1 MCSNIEIANGSNW
14 LGLRLI
20 TSKIIILS
28 SQIGVAHSRHGSLK
42 WFQWNPVKCKLRD
55 PNGEIWMAPEIA
67 DPLKRS
73 LYNENFISTFNG
85 IRMIPITPKPNRFDE
100 PNGVRMKLLGKE
112 GRREC
117 ARDRLKW
124 ISEESVQEE
133 WPVGISSVNAQ
144 WEWPVRIPKANAQ
157 EQCTYSKLLEEPEE
171 RSNRIGPIKAESG
184 GSRFGITFVMA
195 FIVSYA
201 NELVCQRRS
210 PRTSE
215 SRTPTNPW
223 WFARSIPDP
232 FADEDNRQE
241 HIRFLDVPCLFNSL
255 VIINN

>member
-1 MCSNIEIANGSNW
+1 MFCEFGYRNASSLHGQCMASNLNGVNRLASASKCLASNFELKLCSQTSFETMCSNIEIANGSNW

-124 ISEESVQEE
+124 ISEENVQEE
-133 WPVGISSVNAQ
+133 WPVGISSEWMPKENAQ
-144 WEWPVRIPKANAQ
+144 WEYPKRMLKNSAH
-157 EQCTYSKLLEEPEE
+157 TRSFSK
-171 RSNRIGPIKAESG
+171 NRKNGRTESG
-184 GSRFGITFVMA
+184 
-195 FIVSYA
+195 
-201 NELVCQRRS
+201 Q
-210 PRTSE
+210 
-215 SRTPTNPW
+215 
-223 WFARSIPDP
+223 
-232 FADEDNRQE
+232 
-241 HIRFLDVPCLFNSL
+241 
-255 VIINN
+255 